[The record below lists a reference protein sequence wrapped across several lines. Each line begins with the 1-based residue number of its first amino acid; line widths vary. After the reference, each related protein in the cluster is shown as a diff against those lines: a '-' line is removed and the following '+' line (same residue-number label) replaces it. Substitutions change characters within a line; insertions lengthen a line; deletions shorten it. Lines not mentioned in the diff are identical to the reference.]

1 MNPLRPQR
9 TRVLTAVTTVLVAAL
24 LGGCATSTSD
34 PWAAAD
40 QSGRALA
47 ARLQPQPAPLP
58 GRAPVS
64 VDPTPSPAPTPPPV
78 NVPIATTPSPSVST
92 AATNAAAAVA
102 TTASHWSHPVKTAAP
117 RASAGSSGFAARE
130 IRTVRADLWFTGQ
143 PAATGY
149 GQYTYIVLLK
159 PTGTN
164 AAATAAAN
172 THLLKLALVH
182 DSANAAEDSLFTRQR
197 EINHLLVPVLNKDA
211 PAQLTGAQ
219 RTPEAVLPLYHY
231 NYAQTLVTQLGLS
244 GRSGPFIFSSN
255 VPLTPSLELRG
266 QYIVQDLSRC
276 SPEIAEMWWGLFIS
290 ASNRSNFWEWNDV
303 SGQKLLARFY
313 SGLDLIGTWAPGIQ
327 ATVREQ
333 FAFIFGK
340 N

>member
-58 GRAPVS
+58 GRAPAS
-64 VDPTPSPAPTPPPV
+64 VDPA
-78 NVPIATTPSPSVST
+78 PSPSATATVSP
-92 AATNAAAAVA
+92 AVA
-102 TTASHWSHPVKTAAP
+102 TAAP
-117 RASAGSSGFAARE
+117 AGGYHVTTVAPALVPPVGAGPSGSSGFAARE

-182 DSANAAEDSLFTRQR
+182 DSATAAEDSLFTRQR